1 MWCCLSHRPWLGVA
15 APSIPLFVYVCRT
28 LRFASTEKLVDT
40 KRVELFTDALQ
51 VRLAPTEHVCPKMV
65 RMVSLY
71 E

>member
-1 MWCCLSHRPWLGVA
+1 MSPTSSF
-15 APSIPLFVYVCRT
+15 PYVFWKADPYD
-28 LRFASTEKLVDT
+28 LLLLKMVDT

-65 RMVSLY
+65 KLVSFY